1 MKQVCVNDATC
12 SLTLRT
18 TSGALLPTLT
28 TAMPLDRS
36 ISELPST
43 STMTPPPAAAT

>member
-1 MKQVCVNDATC
+1 MKHVCVNEVTC
-12 SLTLRT
+12 SLTRRT
-18 TSGALLPTLT
+18 TSGALFPTLT

-43 STMTPPPAAAT
+43 STITPPPAAST